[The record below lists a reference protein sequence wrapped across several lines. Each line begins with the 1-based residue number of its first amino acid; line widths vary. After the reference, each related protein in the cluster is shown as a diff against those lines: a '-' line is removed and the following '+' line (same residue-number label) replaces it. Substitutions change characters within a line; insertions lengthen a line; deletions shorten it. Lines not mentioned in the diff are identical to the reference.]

1 LTTSN
6 ENIGNGNHDGE
17 RIVLVLEYDPHTHQV
32 TIGGT
37 PIQISLAQ
45 MICDEAQ
52 RVLAEQRRMA
62 ALHALQQAAADQ
74 AIARN
79 VFGRRGN

>member
-1 LTTSN
+1 LTTFNESGSN
-6 ENIGNGNHDGE
+6 GNGHGE
-17 RIVLVLEYDPHTHQV
+17 RIVLALEYDPRTHQIAV
-32 TIGGT
+32 GGT
-37 PIQISLAQ
+37 PMPLSLAQ

-62 ALHALQQAAADQ
+62 ALQALQQAAADQ